1 MVFRRML
8 GFVILLIGLL
18 GLALSIAGEIYSRRF
33 IDHAGRELE
42 KSLALTSQSL
52 GTVQE
57 TLRLAQTAA
66 SQANDGLDTVEHT
79 IIDLS
84 HTISQTRPLLD
95 EVAQVVSHDVPDSL
109 DTLETTVPDIAQA
122 AAIVDD
128 TLKTLSDLRFEQTIF
143 GFSINFDLGIEYAP
157 QVSLEA
163 SMNQLG
169 DSLEGIAPRLRG
181 MEVHIETTDSNL
193 ETISQDMMAI
203 SRDLEVIN
211 SSVAQVAPLL
221 DDYVRLVNEA
231 NDAVEQT
238 RANLSRQ
245 LDAAKWVAIGMMVW
259 LGLTQ
264 VAPLYLGGELITGW
278 RSSS

>member
-1 MVFRRML
+1 MRRLDDL
-8 GFVILLIGLL
+8 GHGEGFAGSGDAEQDLV
-18 GLALSIAGEIYSRRF
+18 ALMR
-33 IDHAGRELE
+33 
-42 KSLALTSQSL
+42 
-52 GTVQE
+52 V
-57 TLRLAQTAA
+57 
-66 SQANDGLDTVEHT
+66 GLD
-79 IIDLS
+79 
-84 HTISQTRPLLD
+84 
-95 EVAQVVSHDVPDSL
+95 
-109 DTLETTVPDIAQA
+109 
-122 AAIVDD
+122 
-128 TLKTLSDLRFEQTIF
+128 
-143 GFSINFDLGIEYAP
+143 Y
-157 QVSLEA
+157 
-163 SMNQLG
+163 QLG

>member
-18 GLALSIAGEIYSRRF
+18 GLALSIAGAIHSRRL

-52 GTVQE
+52 GTVHE

-79 IIDLS
+79 VIDLS

-95 EVAQVVSHDVPDSL
+95 EVAQVVSQDVPDSL
-109 DTLETTVPDIAQA
+109 ETLETTVPDIAQA

-128 TLKTLSDLRFEQTIF
+128 TLRTLSDLRFEQTIF

-181 MEVHIETTDSNL
+181 MEVHIETTDGNL

-203 SRDLEVIN
+203 SKDLEVIN
-211 SSVAQVAPLL
+211 SSVAQVVPLL
-221 DDYVRLVNEA
+221 DDYVQLVTEA
-231 NDAVEQT
+231 NDVIEQT
-238 RANLSRQ
+238 RANLSQQ
-245 LDAAKWVAIGMMVW
+245 LDTAKQVTTGLMVW

-264 VAPLYLGGELITGW
+264 VAPLYLAGELITGR
-278 RSSS
+278 RSSC

>member
-18 GLALSIAGEIYSRRF
+18 GLALSIAGAIQSRRL

-42 KSLALTSQSL
+42 KNLALTSQSL

-66 SQANDGLDTVEHT
+66 SQANEGLDTVEHT

-109 DTLETTVPDIAQA
+109 ETLETTVPDIAQA

-128 TLKTLSDLRFEQTIF
+128 TLRTLSDLRFEQTIF

-157 QVSLEA
+157 QVSLEE

-181 MEVHIETTDSNL
+181 MEVHIETTDGNL

-211 SSVAQVAPLL
+211 SSVAQVVPLL
-221 DDYVRLVNEA
+221 DDYVRLVTEA

-245 LDAAKWVAIGMMVW
+245 LDAAKWVTTGIMVW

-264 VAPLYLGGELITGW
+264 LAPLYLAAELITGQ
-278 RSSS
+278 RKSY